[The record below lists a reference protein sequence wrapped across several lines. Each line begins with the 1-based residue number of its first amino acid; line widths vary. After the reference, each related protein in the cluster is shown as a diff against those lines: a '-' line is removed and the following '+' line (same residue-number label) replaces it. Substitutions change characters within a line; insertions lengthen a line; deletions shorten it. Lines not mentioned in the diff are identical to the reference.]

1 MDDTNGLAI
10 RAADRGRYGSTLTAF
25 GQYVASHH

>member
-10 RAADRGRYGSTLTAF
+10 RATDRARYGSTLSAF
-25 GQYVASHH
+25 GAYLAAHG